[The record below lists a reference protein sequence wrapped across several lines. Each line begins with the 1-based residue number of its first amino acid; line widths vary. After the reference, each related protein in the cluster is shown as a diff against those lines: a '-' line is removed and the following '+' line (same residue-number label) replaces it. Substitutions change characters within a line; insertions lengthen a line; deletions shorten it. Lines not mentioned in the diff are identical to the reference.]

1 MTLARTDISIDV
13 TSALPSGAT
22 SEPVSI
28 AATVV
33 WDPDRLSP
41 RPRVHVAIPG
51 GTYHRR
57 YWDLRPPGRA
67 GYSQAEWTAGRG
79 DVFVACD
86 YLGGGDSSRPADGD
100 FMTLEVCADAAHH
113 VVRHLR
119 DGIARGTLVGGLP
132 ALSGSPVVG
141 LGQSLGGFITM
152 MQEGKYRDFD
162 AVAIFG
168 ASPLVIA
175 NIPQHRRLEG
185 LSTEE
190 RRRAIMED
198 NARTA
203 GVSELPV
210 YHGAPR
216 ANFAGIFHVPDVAH
230 DLLEYD
236 EAECDTLI
244 SRVSG
249 TDGMTPGISQA
260 LAAQITVPVFL
271 AFGEIDVSADPHL
284 EPSGYPA
291 ANDITL
297 VVVPDMAH
305 MHNFADTRALLWE
318 RFGGWLSA
326 VVDGAGTLNAT
337 RS

>member
-1 MTLARTDISIDV
+1 
-13 TSALPSGAT
+13 
-22 SEPVSI
+22 
-28 AATVV
+28 
-33 WDPDRLSP
+33 
-41 RPRVHVAIPG
+41 
-51 GTYHRR
+51 
-57 YWDLRPPGRA
+57 
-67 GYSQAEWTAGRG
+67 
-79 DVFVACD
+79 
-86 YLGGGDSSRPADGD
+86 
-100 FMTLEVCADAAHH
+100 
-113 VVRHLR
+113 
-119 DGIARGTLVGGLP
+119 
-132 ALSGSPVVG
+132 
-141 LGQSLGGFITM
+141 M
-152 MQEGKYRDFD
+152 MQQGKYRDFD

-190 RRRAIMED
+190 RRRAVMED

-203 GVSELPV
+203 GVSELPK

-216 ANFAGIFHVPDVAH
+216 SNFAGIFHVPEVAQ
-230 DLLEYD
+230 DLVAYD
-236 EAECDTLI
+236 EAECHTLI

-260 LAAQITVPVFL
+260 LAAQITGPVFL

-297 VVVPDMAH
+297 VVIPNMAH
-305 MHNFADTRALLWE
+305 MHNFADTRCLLWE
-318 RFGGWLSA
+318 RFGAWFSA
-326 VVDGAGTLNAT
+326 VIDGSDNPSKV

>member
-1 MTLARTDISIDV
+1 MTLARADIGIDV
-13 TSALPSGAT
+13 TSALPPGAT

-33 WDPDRLSP
+33 WDPDRLAP

-67 GYSQAEWTAGRG
+67 GYSQAEWTARRG

-113 VVRHLR
+113 VVRYLR

-236 EAECDTLI
+236 EAECHTLI

-249 TDGMTPGISQA
+249 TDGMTPGIGQP

-297 VVVPDMAH
+297 VVVPSMAH